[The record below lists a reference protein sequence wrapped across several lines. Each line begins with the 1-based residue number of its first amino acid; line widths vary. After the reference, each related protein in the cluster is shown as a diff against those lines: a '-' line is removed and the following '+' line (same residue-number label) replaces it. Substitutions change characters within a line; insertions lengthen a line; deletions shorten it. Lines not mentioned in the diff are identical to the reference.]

1 MSRHDP
7 ATGRVQ
13 LDPSASARAH
23 DDRTNLTDR
32 QLDVLLHCLGRGY
45 YEIPRRSTL
54 RALGLEL
61 GITATSLSLLL
72 RRAEAKIIQ
81 DFGERNGARTV
92 SPGKVR
98 APAPRAADSRARVSR
113 SSGRAR

>member
-1 MSRHDP
+1 MPRRELAD
-7 ATGRVQ
+7 GRVQ
-13 LDPSASARAH
+13 LDPAASASAH
-23 DDRTNLTDR
+23 DDRTNLTER

-72 RRAEAKIIQ
+72 RRAEAKIIR
-81 DFGERNGARTV
+81 DFGERNGGIDGQRRKAA
-92 SPGKVR
+92 
-98 APAPRAADSRARVSR
+98 APAPRPTERSSSRAKAR
-113 SSGRAR
+113 S